1 MSRNISTLSVIK
13 SLQLILV
20 HLLLVLLL
28 LLRFLLGGQV
38 LLHKLLQHGEIALA
52 GVFLS
57 LKNININKKLLII
70 RAVYIVIAIIFP

>member
-1 MSRNISTLSVIK
+1 MSRNILTLSVIR

-20 HLLLVLLL
+20 HLLLVLLS
-28 LLRFLLGGQV
+28 FLLGGQV

-70 RAVYIVIAIIFP
+70 RAVNIVIAIIFP